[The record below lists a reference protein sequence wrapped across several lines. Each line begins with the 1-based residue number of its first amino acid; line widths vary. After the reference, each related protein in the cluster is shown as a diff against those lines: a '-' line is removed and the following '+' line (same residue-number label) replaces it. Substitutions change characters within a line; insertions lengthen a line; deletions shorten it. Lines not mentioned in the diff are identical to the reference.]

1 MVFRPALSAVL
12 CSMVIL
18 ASCEKKPETP
28 DGDNTGSNL
37 PANNPDPALGTNT
50 PEDPPTV
57 EIDQSD
63 FIRFGVKKAPPIG
76 AGLIRVAS
84 YNIENLFDDI
94 DDPALSDRYE
104 DIDDTK
110 PIHELEGVSKAIHDL
125 DADVLAVQEVE
136 SLDALLA
143 FRDEYL
149 SDMGY
154 QHVVSLDAGDERGI
168 EQAVLSRFPVIETE
182 QWVHGDLGGTHPE
195 LYGSQPNWHAGKPIV
210 FHRSPL
216 MVTVEVPAAA
226 TGGTPYHLS
235 LIVLHHKSGQHS
247 GYWREREA
255 AGVMEIVEAY
265 KHADPSRNLLVLG
278 DFNALTTDASVQTYL
293 NGGLRDLF
301 ADRTGD
307 EIVTHSSGRR
317 IDLILANEAAM
328 GEIRLDSAFV
338 LGTTAAPEGV
348 SWDDARLLPGY
359 GSDHYPVAVDIDPK
373 ERPTGG

>member
-1 MVFRPALSAVL
+1 MVFKPALTAVL

-18 ASCEKKPETP
+18 ASCEKKAETP
-28 DGDNTGSNL
+28 DGANKGTTP
-37 PANNPDPALGTNT
+37 PAKTPDQALGTNT
-50 PEDPPTV
+50 PIETPKV
-57 EIDQSD
+57 EIDED
-63 FIRFGVKKAPPIG
+63 AFIRFGVKKAPPIG
-76 AGLIRVAS
+76 AGLIRVAT
-84 YNIENLFDDI
+84 YNIENLFDAH
-94 DDPALSDRYE
+94 DDPSLSDRYE

-110 PIHELEGVSKAIHDL
+110 PAHERRGVSDAIHQL
-125 DADVLAVQEVE
+125 DADVLAVQEIE
-136 SLDALLA
+136 SLEALLE

-168 EQAVLSRFPVIETE
+168 EQAVLSRFPIIETQ
-182 QWVHGDLGGTHPE
+182 QWVRGDLGGTHPE
-195 LYGSQPNWHAGKPIV
+195 LYGTQANWYAGQPIV

-226 TGGTPYHLS
+226 TDGTPYHLS
-235 LIVLHHKSGQHS
+235 LIVVHHKSGQFS
-247 GYWREREA
+247 GYWREREVS
-255 AGVMEIVEAY
+255 GVMEIIEAF
-265 KHADPSRNLLVLG
+265 KQADPTKNILVMG
-278 DFNALTTDASVQTYL
+278 DFNATPADDSVKTYL
-293 NGGLRDLF
+293 NGGMRDLF
-301 ADRTGD
+301 AGRTGD

-328 GEIRLDSAFV
+328 GEIKPNTAFV

-348 SWDDARLLPGY
+348 SWDDARMLPGY